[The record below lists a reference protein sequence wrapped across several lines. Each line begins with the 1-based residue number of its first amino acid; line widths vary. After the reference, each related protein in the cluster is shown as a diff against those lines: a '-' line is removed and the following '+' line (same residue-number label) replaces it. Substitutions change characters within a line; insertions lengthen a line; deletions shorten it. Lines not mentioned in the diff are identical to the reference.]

1 MSGPHASQAVAKHSG
16 VTQDPSRFERLLVPV
31 DFSSASRSAYSLA
44 IRLAD
49 WADSEIWLFHA
60 AGPDENDEFLNH
72 TGVPWGLSDVEG
84 EVRAKLRDFVD
95 AAEPG
100 SGRRVQLDTVKSENV
115 VLAVVE
121 ACQRHAPNLIV
132 LGVHPHARRSLR
144 RSVAERIA
152 HAVSC
157 PVLLVRGEPE
167 PLVDADM

>member
-1 MSGPHASQAVAKHSG
+1 VVAKHSG
-16 VTQDPSRFERLLVPV
+16 VIGDTGRFERLLVPI
-31 DFSSASRSAYSLA
+31 DFSSAARAAFTLA

-49 WADSEIWLFHA
+49 WADSEVWLFHA

-84 EVRAKLRDFVD
+84 EVRAKLRGFVD
-95 AAEPG
+95 ALEPA
-100 SGRRVQLDTVKSENV
+100 SGRRVRFDTVKSEDV

-121 ACQRHAPNLIV
+121 ACQRHAPSLIV

-152 HAVSC
+152 HAVTC
-157 PVLLVRGEPE
+157 PALLVRGQPE